1 MRGNSANV
9 GPTGGERE
17 NAMAKVH
24 VSATLHVPA
33 QAVWNM
39 IGGFNELARWH
50 PAVVRS
56 EESLEDDTTIR
67 RLTLADGGT
76 VTARL
81 ERHDDRERSYS
92 YTIIDTPLPVAEYR
106 AHLRVRESDDGQS
119 CTVDWSSEFDPAGD
133 TPESVAVRAIRGVYE
148 AGFDNLRRLF
158 GA

>member
-1 MRGNSANV
+1 
-9 GPTGGERE
+9 
-17 NAMAKVH
+17 MAKVH
-24 VSATLHVPA
+24 VSTILHVPA

-56 EESLEDDTTIR
+56 EESRDNDTTIR
-67 RLTLADGGT
+67 RLTLVDGGT

-92 YTIIDTPLPVAEYR
+92 YSIMETSLPVVEYR
-106 AHLRVRESDDGQS
+106 ARLRVRESEDGQS
-119 CTVDWSSEFDPAGD
+119 CTIDWSSEFEPTEEA
-133 TPESVAVRAIRGVYE
+133 PESEAVRAIRGVYE
-148 AGFDNLRRLF
+148 AGFENLRRLF